1 MDVLQQT
8 TCRRWSGNGGRSA
21 DRVEVFA
28 EVKAGAR
35 PVKNATLVRSSTV
48 GRRKPEFGVAAGD
61 STPGRLPGTGWRGA
75 DREDEALLMRVVARD
90 PAAFRLIVD
99 RHMPRLILLARRLLR
114 DEAEAEDV
122 AQEALLRLW
131 RQGQGLDVGPA
142 GVGPWLKRVVSNLAI
157 DKLRVRGR
165 FDVTDEPPEQPQA
178 ASQLRGLEQRELA
191 DRVEDALRQL
201 PDRQRLAL
209 TMFHYE
215 GLSMQEVGG
224 MMGVSAEAVESLL
237 ARARRSLKVALAT
250 EWQALRTEGRH
261 DE

>member
-1 MDVLQQT
+1 
-8 TCRRWSGNGGRSA
+8 
-21 DRVEVFA
+21 
-28 EVKAGAR
+28 
-35 PVKNATLVRSSTV
+35 
-48 GRRKPEFGVAAGD
+48 VAAGD
-61 STPGRLPGTGWRGA
+61 ATPGSKPGTGQRGA
-75 DREDEALLMRVVARD
+75 DREDEALLVRVAAHD
-90 PAAFRLIVD
+90 PAAFRLLVD
-99 RHMPRLILLARRLLR
+99 RHMPGLILLARRLLR

-131 RQGQGLDVGPA
+131 RQGQGLEVGPA

-178 ASQLRGLEQRELA
+178 
-191 DRVEDALRQL
+191 LRQL

-224 MMGVSAEAVESLL
+224 MMGVSAEAIESLL
-237 ARARRSLKVALAT
+237 ARARRTLKVALAA
-250 EWQALRTEGRH
+250 EWRALRNDPG
-261 DE
+261 DGP

>member
-1 MDVLQQT
+1 M
-8 TCRRWSGNGGRSA
+8 
-21 DRVEVFA
+21 
-28 EVKAGAR
+28 
-35 PVKNATLVRSSTV
+35 
-48 GRRKPEFGVAAGD
+48 AAGD
-61 STPGRLPGTGWRGA
+61 ATPGGRPGTGRWGA
-75 DREDEALLMRVVARD
+75 DREDEALLVRVASRE
-90 PAAFRLIVD
+90 PAAFRLLVD
-99 RHMPRLILLARRLLR
+99 RHMPSLILLARRLLR

-131 RQGQGLDVGPA
+131 RQGQSLDVGPA

-178 ASQLRGLEQRELA
+178 ADQLRTLEQRELA
-191 DRVEDALRQL
+191 DRVEEALRRL

-224 MMGVSAEAVESLL
+224 MMGVSAEAIESLL
-237 ARARRSLKVALAT
+237 ARARRTLKVALAA
-250 EWQALRTEGRH
+250 EWQAMRNDPESGM
-261 DE
+261 